1 MRLAKLTETGGRQVS
16 GQGRRVG
23 CREQV
28 SVDEPD
34 GKITCFANET
44 SYFFGNPLVVVIRSS
59 DDQLTRKVV
68 LGRESGVFTFG
79 LRNVRLNRPEKRQWT
94 AILVL
99 ESVNAA
105 QHKSFSARALRSR
118 RRSSGWMET
127 VCAANWICR
136 ASPRSRPSSRTSWPL
151 RHRRL
156 FREILIKYQ

>member
-1 MRLAKLTETGGRQVS
+1 MRLAKLTEIGGRQVG

-59 DDQLTRKVV
+59 DDRLTRKVV
-68 LGRESGVFTFG
+68 LGRESGVITFG

-118 RRSSGWMET
+118 RRSSGWKRFARQIGY
-127 VCAANWICR
+127 VA
-136 ASPRSRPSSRTSWPL
+136 
-151 RHRRL
+151 RHPGHGHHR
-156 FREILIKYQ
+156 